1 MPNSNICNI
10 ATSLPQRVG
19 EPDCRDYLRTGRCK
33 YGESCKY
40 HHPPNVQSGG
50 GIASINPGEPP
61 FPIRPGEPSCQYFL
75 KHGTCKFGQTCKFN
89 HPPNFRAHVP
99 EQLLP
104 QRPGEPDCIY
114 FLRNGRCKY
123 GITCKYHHPIRN
135 VRSASLGNDP
145 RPSTHYIL
153 MEPANVVMITQN
165 AQGQFASTQ
174 QGLFPG
180 SPMMVPASALSSSMT
195 TSSVASSYETAQS
208 NVGGEYPSWQQQS
221 HQRRVRIN
229 SVSSSLSMEE
239 HLHRPVRSESV
250 SSLRESAS
258 ASSLK
263 ELPHAVPSSI
273 NNPVKV
279 ENYDEDLSEMT
290 SALLNMI
297 DHEDRPSPSTQTSS
311 NRIYSTPLT
320 SPKIEPQPTP
330 EIMPQYYQDYG
341 RHGPVEY
348 VERTRT
354 VLDISKGAT
363 INQYDRVPPGP
374 NLLPPPM
381 RGMPQDQVN
390 MQGHPHMFPSEPPTS
405 IPNSCLYL
413 REPSRVENQPRS
425 LSSVNEEAHAQNWS
439 PSSWQPS
446 SSVPNTFFPRL

>member
-1 MPNSNICNI
+1 
-10 ATSLPQRVG
+10 
-19 EPDCRDYLRTGRCK
+19 
-33 YGESCKY
+33 
-40 HHPPNVQSGG
+40 
-50 GIASINPGEPP
+50 
-61 FPIRPGEPSCQYFL
+61 
-75 KHGTCKFGQTCKFN
+75 
-89 HPPNFRAHVP
+89 
-99 EQLLP
+99 
-104 QRPGEPDCIY
+104 
-114 FLRNGRCKY
+114 
-123 GITCKYHHPIRN
+123 
-135 VRSASLGNDP
+135 
-145 RPSTHYIL
+145 
-153 MEPANVVMITQN
+153 
-165 AQGQFASTQ
+165 
-174 QGLFPG
+174 
-180 SPMMVPASALSSSMT
+180 MMVPASALSSSMT